1 MVILVLHLP
10 VALKRPV
17 SGTSRP
23 FGFKLGDI
31 GNRPRGIQLAWSFWC
46 RTKVWHWNGLFYPN
60 TPKFIFNL

>member
-1 MVILVLHLP
+1 MFILVPHLT

-17 SGTSRP
+17 SRTSRP

-46 RTKVWHWNGLFYPN
+46 HTQEWR
-60 TPKFIFNL
+60 